1 MRIERDT
8 GHFIA
13 LAGLIVALFVWSD
26 SRLNG
31 RVDRLETGLR
41 AEIATLRAE
50 VVTLRAE
57 IATLRAR
64 VDDIS
69 ERVARLEGVVAAALG
84 RLFPGDGRLTQAP
97 DTDAGE

>member
-31 RVDRLETGLR
+31 RMDRVEAGLR
-41 AEIATLRAE
+41 AEVAELRGEIDELRTE
-50 VVTLRAE
+50 V
-57 IATLRAR
+57 ATLRAR
-64 VDDIS
+64 VGDIS
-69 ERVARLEGVVAAALG
+69 ERLARLEGVMAAALG
-84 RLFPGDGRLTQAP
+84 RPFPGDGRLTRAP
-97 DTDAGE
+97 DTEAGE